1 MQELECLLLFPIYIY
16 VIKKERKK
24 TMFWLVVAKHNAFD
38 IWYMQFLQ
46 FIKNNGCAF

>member
-1 MQELECLLLFPIYIY
+1 MLAVYKILIHARVTMLTAVPYIYIY

-38 IWYMQFLQ
+38 I
-46 FIKNNGCAF
+46 